1 MQGDAARD
9 LAFKKIEEKLMT
21 KGINLA
27 VLDNQELAEIAIRF
41 TGDAPPDHLP
51 RETIIDIL
59 SEQQSLGRFWENYNG
74 KKTLHEVVKHFV
86 EILNIQYYNWKE
98 LSLKQNLI
106 LRLFLTYN

>member
-59 SEQQSLGRFWENYNG
+59 SEQQSVQNWALS
-74 KKTLHEVVKHFV
+74 VKDKIGSNV
-86 EILNIQYYNWKE
+86 TEAVTTAVLEKVTE
-98 LSLKQNLI
+98 AK
-106 LRLFLTYN
+106 